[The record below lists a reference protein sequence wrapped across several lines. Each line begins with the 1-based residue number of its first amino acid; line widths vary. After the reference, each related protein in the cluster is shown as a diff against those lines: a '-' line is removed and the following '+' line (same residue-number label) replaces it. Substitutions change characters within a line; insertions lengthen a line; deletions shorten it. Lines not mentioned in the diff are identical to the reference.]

1 MAREIGAFVDETGRA
16 AALSQPCSLRIFR
29 RDRGQW
35 RLDRS
40 ASLNLADATGLAD
53 LRRRMVE
60 IIAVFGECKTAMAAA
75 FQGAA
80 LHELEKAGI
89 ELWEVDGDPA
99 ALLDTILFEE
109 EKAAQQA
116 DKSTALPFPV
126 LENLGEGRY
135 SLSIA
140 EVQRSSG
147 GLTSKQVLLPILQQ
161 GSFRELA
168 IMCTHV
174 PPWLEAEVNSR
185 GWQLRTEKT
194 GGSQFT
200 ATIEVNGK

>member
-16 AALSQPCSLRIFR
+16 AALSQSCSLRIFR

-40 ASLNLADATGLAD
+40 ASLNLADASGLAD
-53 LRRRMVE
+53 LRRRMAE
-60 IIAVFGECKTAMAAA
+60 IIAVFGDCKTALAAA

-89 ELWEVDGDPA
+89 ELWEVDGDPE
-99 ALLDTILFEE
+99 ALLDTILFEA
-109 EKAAQQA
+109 EKAAQEA
-116 DKSTALPFPV
+116 EKEATLPFPV
-126 LENLGEGRY
+126 LENLGEGRF

-161 GSFRELA
+161 VSFRELVV
-168 IMCTHV
+168 ICTHV
-174 PPWLEAEVNSR
+174 HPGWKPKQTAAAGAFARKRPAGRNLLRPSR
-185 GWQLRTEKT
+185 
-194 GGSQFT
+194 
-200 ATIEVNGK
+200 

>member
-16 AALSQPCSLRIFR
+16 AALSQPCSLRIYR

-40 ASLNLADATGLAD
+40 ASLNLADASGLAD
-53 LRRRMVE
+53 LRRRVAE
-60 IIAVFGECKTAMAAA
+60 IIAVFGECKTALAAA

-185 GWQLRTEKT
+185 GWQLRTDKT
-194 GGSQFT
+194 GGSPFT

>member
-1 MAREIGAFVDETGRA
+1 V
-16 AALSQPCSLRIFR
+16 
-29 RDRGQW
+29 
-35 RLDRS
+35 
-40 ASLNLADATGLAD
+40 SLNLADASGLAD
-53 LRRRMVE
+53 LRRRMAE
-60 IIAVFGECKTAMAAA
+60 IIAVFGDCKTALAAA

-89 ELWEVDGDPA
+89 ELWEVDGDA
-99 ALLDTILFEE
+99 EALLDTILFEA

-116 DKSTALPFPV
+116 DKATTLPFPV
-126 LENLGEGRY
+126 LENLGEERF

-168 IMCTHV
+168 ILCTHV
-174 PPWLEAEVNSR
+174 PPWLEAEANSR

-194 GGSQFT
+194 SGSQFI
-200 ATIEVNGK
+200 AIIEVDGK

>member
-1 MAREIGAFVDETGRA
+1 MAREIGAFVDEAGRA
-16 AALSQPCSLRIFR
+16 AALSQPCLLRIFR

-60 IIAVFGECKTAMAAA
+60 TIAVFGECKTAMAAA

-89 ELWEVDGDPA
+89 ELWEVDGEPA

-135 SLSIA
+135 CLSIT

-168 IMCTHV
+168 VICTHV
-174 PPWLEAEVNSR
+174 PPWLEAEANSR

-194 GGSQFT
+194 GGSQFI
-200 ATIEVNGK
+200 ATIEVGRK

>member
-16 AALSQPCSLRIFR
+16 ATLSQPCSLRIYR

-40 ASLNLADATGLAD
+40 APLNLTDASGLAD
-53 LRRRMVE
+53 LRRRMAE
-60 IIAVFGECKTAMAAA
+60 IIAVFGECKTALAAA

-89 ELWEVDGDPA
+89 ELWEVEGDPTE
-99 ALLDTILFEE
+99 LFDTILLET
-109 EKAAQQA
+109 EKAMQESNKAA
-116 DKSTALPFPV
+116 ALPFPV
-126 LENLGEGRY
+126 LENLGEGKF

-168 IMCTHV
+168 VMCTHV
-174 PPWLEAEVNSR
+174 PPWLEAEANNR
-185 GWQLRTEKT
+185 GWRLRTEKT
-194 GGSQFT
+194 DGSQFI

>member
-40 ASLNLADATGLAD
+40 ASLNLADASGLAD
-53 LRRRMVE
+53 LRRRMAE
-60 IIAVFGECKTAMAAA
+60 IIVVFGDCKTALAAA

-89 ELWEVDGDPA
+89 ELWEVDGEPTE
-99 ALLDTILFEE
+99 LFDTILLET
-109 EKAAQQA
+109 EKAAQESNKA
-116 DKSTALPFPV
+116 AALPFPV
-126 LENLGEGRY
+126 LENLGEGKF

-168 IMCTHV
+168 VMCTHV
-174 PPWLEAEVNSR
+174 PPWLEAEANSR
-185 GWQLRTEKT
+185 GWRLRTEKT
-194 GGSQFT
+194 DGSKFI
-200 ATIEVNGK
+200 ATIEVKGK

>member
-16 AALSQPCSLRIFR
+16 AALSQPCSLRIYR

-40 ASLNLADATGLAD
+40 ASLNLADASGLAD
-53 LRRRMVE
+53 LRRRVAE
-60 IIAVFGECKTAMAAA
+60 IIAVFGECKTALAAA

>member
-40 ASLNLADATGLAD
+40 ASLNLADASGLAD

>member
-1 MAREIGAFVDETGRA
+1 MAREIGAFVDEAGRA

-40 ASLNLADATGLAD
+40 APLNLADASGLAD
-53 LRRRMVE
+53 LRRRIAE
-60 IIAVFGECKTAMAAA
+60 IIAVFGDCKTALAAA
-75 FQGAA
+75 FHGAV

-89 ELWEVDGDPA
+89 ELWEVDGDPE
-99 ALLDTILFEE
+99 ALLDTILFES
-109 EKAAQQA
+109 EKAAQEA
-116 DKSTALPFPV
+116 NKAATLPFPV

>member
-35 RLDRS
+35 RLNRS
-40 ASLNLADATGLAD
+40 APMNLAEASGLSD
-53 LRRRMVE
+53 LRRRMAE
-60 IIAVFGECKTAMAAA
+60 IIAVFGECKTALAAA

-89 ELWEVDGDPA
+89 ELWEVDGEPA

>member
-40 ASLNLADATGLAD
+40 ASLNLADASGLAD

-116 DKSTALPFPV
+116 DKATTLPFPV
-126 LENLGEGRY
+126 LENLGEGKF

-140 EVQRSSG
+140 EVQRSGG

-174 PPWLEAEVNSR
+174 PPWLEAEANSR

-194 GGSQFT
+194 GGSQFI
-200 ATIEVNGK
+200 ATIEVGRK

>member
-1 MAREIGAFVDETGRA
+1 MAREMGAFVDEAGRA
-16 AALSQPCSLRIFR
+16 AALSQPCSLRIYR

-40 ASLNLADATGLAD
+40 APLNLADASGLAD
-53 LRRRMVE
+53 LRCRMAE
-60 IIAVFGECKTAMAAA
+60 IIALFGECKTALAAA

-89 ELWEVDGDPA
+89 ELWEVDGEPA
-99 ALLDTILFEE
+99 ALFDTILFEE

-126 LENLGEGRY
+126 LENLGEGKY

-140 EVQRSSG
+140 EVQRSGS

-161 GSFRELA
+161 GAFLELA
-168 IMCTHV
+168 VLCTHV
-174 PPWLEAEVNSR
+174 PPWLEAEANSR

-194 GGSQFT
+194 NGAQLI

>member
-16 AALSQPCSLRIFR
+16 AALSQPCSLRIYR

-40 ASLNLADATGLAD
+40 ASLNLADASGLAD
-53 LRRRMVE
+53 LRRRMAE
-60 IIAVFGECKTAMAAA
+60 IIAVFGECKTALAAA

-89 ELWEVDGDPA
+89 ELWEVDGEPA

-126 LENLGEGRY
+126 LENLGEGKF

-147 GLTSKQVLLPILQQ
+147 GLTSKQVLLPILHQ
-161 GSFRELA
+161 GSFRELVV
-168 IMCTHV
+168 ICTHV
-174 PPWLEAEVNSR
+174 PPWLEAEANSR

-194 GGSQFT
+194 GGSQFI
-200 ATIEVNGK
+200 ATIEVGRK

>member
-168 IMCTHV
+168 ILCTHV
-174 PPWLEAEVNSR
+174 PPWLEAEANSR

-194 GGSQFT
+194 GGSQFI
-200 ATIEVNGK
+200 ATIEVGRK

>member
-1 MAREIGAFVDETGRA
+1 MPMEIGAFVDGAGIA
-16 AALSQPCSLRIFR
+16 ATLSQPCSLRIFR
-29 RDRGQW
+29 RERGQW

-40 ASLNLADATGLAD
+40 APINLADASGLAD
-53 LRRRMVE
+53 LRRRMAE
-60 IIAVFGECKTAMAAA
+60 IIAVFGECKTALAAA

-89 ELWEVDGDPA
+89 ELWEVDGDPE
-99 ALLDTILFEE
+99 ALLDTILFES
-109 EKAAQQA
+109 EKAAQEA
-116 DKSTALPFPV
+116 NKAATLPFPV

-161 GSFRELA
+161 GSFRELTVL
-168 IMCTHV
+168 CTHV
-174 PPWLEAEVNSR
+174 PPWLEAEANSR

-194 GGSQFT
+194 SGAQFT
-200 ATIEVNGK
+200 ATIEVTGK

>member
-40 ASLNLADATGLAD
+40 ASLNLADASGLAD
-53 LRRRMVE
+53 LRHRMAE

>member
-1 MAREIGAFVDETGRA
+1 MRQGWQFA
-16 AALSQPCSLRIFR
+16 APHGGNHR
-29 RDRGQW
+29 RV
-35 RLDRS
+35 
-40 ASLNLADATGLAD
+40 
-53 LRRRMVE
+53 RRMQN
-60 IIAVFGECKTAMAAA
+60 GDGRR

-161 GSFRELA
+161 DLFANWQSCAHMCRLVGSGSEQ
-168 IMCTHV
+168 
-174 PPWLEAEVNSR
+174 PWLATAHGKTGEILFTAISEVNS
-185 GWQLRTEKT
+185 K
-194 GGSQFT
+194 
-200 ATIEVNGK
+200 

>member
-40 ASLNLADATGLAD
+40 ASLNLADASGLAD
-53 LRRRMVE
+53 LRHRMAE
-60 IIAVFGECKTAMAAA
+60 IIAVFGECKTALAAA

-89 ELWEVDGDPA
+89 ELWEVDGDPE

>member
-1 MAREIGAFVDETGRA
+1 MAREIGAFVDEAGRA
-16 AALSQPCSLRIFR
+16 AALLQPCSLRIYR
-29 RDRGQW
+29 RDQGQW

-40 ASLNLADATGLAD
+40 TPLNLADASGLAD
-53 LRRRMVE
+53 LRRRVAE
-60 IIAVFGECKTAMAAA
+60 IIAVFGDCKTALAAA

-80 LHELEKAGI
+80 LHEMEKAGI
-89 ELWEVDGDPA
+89 ELWEVDGEPTE
-99 ALLDTILFEE
+99 LFDTILLET
-109 EKAAQQA
+109 EKAAQESNKA
-116 DKSTALPFPV
+116 AALPFPV
-126 LENLGEGRY
+126 LENLGEGKF

-168 IMCTHV
+168 VLCTHV
-174 PPWLEAEVNSR
+174 PPWLEAEANSR

-194 GGSQFT
+194 NGAQLI

>member
-16 AALSQPCSLRIFR
+16 VALSQPCSLRIYR

>member
-16 AALSQPCSLRIFR
+16 AELSQPCSLRIFR
-29 RDRGQW
+29 RNRGQW

-40 ASLNLADATGLAD
+40 ASLNLADASGLAD
-53 LRRRMVE
+53 LRHRMAE
-60 IIAVFGECKTAMAAA
+60 IIAVFGECKTALAAA

-109 EKAAQQA
+109 EKAAQQT
-116 DKSTALPFPV
+116 DTATTLPFPV

>member
-1 MAREIGAFVDETGRA
+1 MAREIGAFVDEAGRA

-29 RDRGQW
+29 HDRGQW

-40 ASLNLADATGLAD
+40 APLNLADASGLAD
-53 LRRRMVE
+53 LRRRMAE
-60 IIAVFGECKTAMAAA
+60 IITVFGDCKTALAAA

-89 ELWEVDGDPA
+89 ELWEVDGDPE
-99 ALLDTILFEE
+99 ALLDTILFEA

-116 DKSTALPFPV
+116 EKEATLPFPV

-135 SLSIA
+135 SLSIT

-168 IMCTHV
+168 VICTHV
-174 PPWLEAEVNSR
+174 PPWLEAEANSR

-194 GGSQFT
+194 NGSQVI

>member
-1 MAREIGAFVDETGRA
+1 MAREIGAFVDEAGMA

-35 RLDRS
+35 RLNRS
-40 ASLNLADATGLAD
+40 APMNLAEASGLSD
-53 LRRRMVE
+53 LRRRMAE
-60 IIAVFGECKTAMAAA
+60 IIAVFGECKTALAAA

-89 ELWEVDGDPA
+89 ELWEVDGEPA

>member
-1 MAREIGAFVDETGRA
+1 MPMEIGAFVDGAGCA
-16 AALSQPCSLRIFR
+16 ATLSQPCSLRIFR
-29 RDRGQW
+29 RERGQW

-40 ASLNLADATGLAD
+40 APINLADASGLVD
-53 LRRRMVE
+53 LRRRMAE
-60 IIAVFGECKTAMAAA
+60 IVAVFGECKTALAAA

-89 ELWEVDGDPA
+89 ELWEVDGDPE
-99 ALLDTILFEE
+99 ALLDTILFES
-109 EKAAQQA
+109 EKAAQEA
-116 DKSTALPFPV
+116 NKAATLPFPV

-161 GSFRELA
+161 GSFRELTVL
-168 IMCTHV
+168 CTHV
-174 PPWLEAEVNSR
+174 PPWLEAEANSR

-194 GGSQFT
+194 SGSQFIV
-200 ATIEVNGK
+200 TIEVNGK

>member
-1 MAREIGAFVDETGRA
+1 MAREIGAFVDEAGRA

-40 ASLNLADATGLAD
+40 APLNLADASGLAD
-53 LRRRMVE
+53 LRRRIAE
-60 IIAVFGECKTAMAAA
+60 IIAVFGDCKTALAAA

-89 ELWEVDGDPA
+89 ELWEVDGEPA

>member
-16 AALSQPCSLRIFR
+16 AALSQPCSLRIYR

-40 ASLNLADATGLAD
+40 ASLNLADASGLAD
-53 LRRRMVE
+53 LRRRVAE
-60 IIAVFGECKTAMAAA
+60 IIAVFGECKTALAAA

-89 ELWEVDGDPA
+89 ELWEVDGEPA

-126 LENLGEGRY
+126 LENLGEGKF

-174 PPWLEAEVNSR
+174 PPWLEAEANSR

-194 GGSQFT
+194 GGSQFI
-200 ATIEVNGK
+200 ATIEVGRK

>member
-40 ASLNLADATGLAD
+40 ASLNLADASGLAD
-53 LRRRMVE
+53 LRRRMAE
-60 IIAVFGECKTAMAAA
+60 IIAVFGECKTALAAA

-126 LENLGEGRY
+126 LENLGEGKF

-174 PPWLEAEVNSR
+174 PPWLEAEANSR
-185 GWQLRTEKT
+185 GWLLRTEKSS
-194 GGSQFT
+194 GPQLI

>member
-1 MAREIGAFVDETGRA
+1 MAREIGAFVDEAGRA

-40 ASLNLADATGLAD
+40 APLNLADASGLAD
-53 LRRRMVE
+53 LRRRIAE
-60 IIAVFGECKTAMAAA
+60 IIAVFGDCKTALAAA

-89 ELWEVDGDPA
+89 ELWEVDGDPE
-99 ALLDTILFEE
+99 ALLDTILFEA
-109 EKAAQQA
+109 EKAAQEA
-116 DKSTALPFPV
+116 EKEAMLPFPV

-161 GSFRELA
+161 GSFRELVV
-168 IMCTHV
+168 ICTHV
-174 PPWLEAEVNSR
+174 PPWLEAEANSR

-194 GGSQFT
+194 SGSQFI

>member
-16 AALSQPCSLRIFR
+16 AALSQPCSLRIYR

-40 ASLNLADATGLAD
+40 ASLNLADASGLAD
-53 LRRRMVE
+53 LRRRMAE
-60 IIAVFGECKTAMAAA
+60 IIAVFGECKTALAAA

-89 ELWEVDGDPA
+89 ELWEVDGEPA

-126 LENLGEGRY
+126 LENLGEGKF

-168 IMCTHV
+168 ILCTHV
-174 PPWLEAEVNSR
+174 PPWLEAEANSR

-194 GGSQFT
+194 SGAQFT

>member
-16 AALSQPCSLRIFR
+16 VALSQPCSLRIYR

-40 ASLNLADATGLAD
+40 ASLNLADASGLAD
-53 LRRRMVE
+53 LRRRMSE
-60 IIAVFGECKTAMAAA
+60 IIDVFGECKTALAAA

-89 ELWEVDGDPA
+89 ELWEVDGDPE
-99 ALLDTILFEE
+99 ALLDTILFES
-109 EKAAQQA
+109 EKAAQEA
-116 DKSTALPFPV
+116 NKAATLPFPV

-161 GSFRELA
+161 GSFRELTVL
-168 IMCTHV
+168 CTHV
-174 PPWLEAEVNSR
+174 PPWLEAEANSR

-194 GGSQFT
+194 SGAQFT
-200 ATIEVNGK
+200 ATIEVTGK

>member
-16 AALSQPCSLRIFR
+16 AALSQPCSLRIYR

-40 ASLNLADATGLAD
+40 ASLNLADASGLAD
-53 LRRRMVE
+53 LRRRVAE
-60 IIAVFGECKTAMAAA
+60 IIAVFGECKTALAAA

-89 ELWEVDGDPA
+89 ELWEVDGEPA

-126 LENLGEGRY
+126 LENLGEGKF

-168 IMCTHV
+168 ILCTHV
-174 PPWLEAEVNSR
+174 PPWLEAEANSR

-194 GGSQFT
+194 SGAQFT

>member
-16 AALSQPCSLRIFR
+16 AALSQPCSLRIYR

-40 ASLNLADATGLAD
+40 ASLNLADASGLAD
-53 LRRRMVE
+53 LRRRMAE
-60 IIAVFGECKTAMAAA
+60 IIAVFGECKMALAAA

>member
-16 AALSQPCSLRIFR
+16 AALSQPCSLRIYR

-40 ASLNLADATGLAD
+40 ALLNLADASGLAD
-53 LRRRMVE
+53 LRRRMAE
-60 IIAVFGECKTAMAAA
+60 IIAVFGECKTALAAA

-89 ELWEVDGDPA
+89 ELWEVDGDPTE
-99 ALLDTILFEE
+99 LFDTILLET
-109 EKAAQQA
+109 EKAMQESNKAA
-116 DKSTALPFPV
+116 ALPFPV
-126 LENLGEGRY
+126 LENLGEGKF

-168 IMCTHV
+168 VMCTHV
-174 PPWLEAEVNSR
+174 PPWLEAEANNR
-185 GWQLRTEKT
+185 GWRLRTEKT
-194 GGSQFT
+194 DGSQLI
-200 ATIEVNGK
+200 ATIEVERK

>member
-1 MAREIGAFVDETGRA
+1 
-16 AALSQPCSLRIFR
+16 
-29 RDRGQW
+29 
-35 RLDRS
+35 
-40 ASLNLADATGLAD
+40 
-53 LRRRMVE
+53 MVE

-140 EVQRSSG
+140 EVQRSRG

>member
-40 ASLNLADATGLAD
+40 APLNLADASGLAD
-53 LRRRMVE
+53 LRRRMAE
-60 IIAVFGECKTAMAAA
+60 IIAVFGDCKTALAAA

-89 ELWEVDGDPA
+89 ELWEVEGDPE
-99 ALLDTILFEE
+99 ALLDTILFEA
-109 EKAAQQA
+109 EKAVQEAEKEA
-116 DKSTALPFPV
+116 TLPFPV

-140 EVQRSSG
+140 EVQHSSG

-161 GSFRELA
+161 GSFRELSV
-168 IMCTHV
+168 ICTHV
-174 PPWLEAEVNSR
+174 PPWLEAEANSR
-185 GWQLRTEKT
+185 DWRLRTEKT
-194 GGSQFT
+194 SGAQFI

>member
-16 AALSQPCSLRIFR
+16 AALSQPCSLRIYR

-40 ASLNLADATGLAD
+40 ASLNLADASGLAD
-53 LRRRMVE
+53 LRRRMAE
-60 IIAVFGECKTAMAAA
+60 IIAVFGECKTALAAA

-89 ELWEVDGDPA
+89 ELWEVDGEPA

-126 LENLGEGRY
+126 LENLGEGKF

-174 PPWLEAEVNSR
+174 PPWLEAEANSR

-194 GGSQFT
+194 GGSQFI
-200 ATIEVNGK
+200 ATIEVGRK